1 MLRDSCMRQTSADTA
16 TKVAMTHGIAPLIQQ
31 PAARQMDQVSRRAG
45 IRLQSRI
52 GASGIFRPV
61 PPATEPG
68 FLSLSGFRLPGG
80 TLDELQLGCAAM
92 ARATQGAQVDCLFPG
107 GGGGGGGRGG
117 HIPPTAHF
125 SRASGAPTCA

>member
-1 MLRDSCMRQTSADTA
+1 MRQTSADTA

-45 IRLQSRI
+45 IRLQSRV

-68 FLSLSGFRLPGG
+68 FLESRLPGG

-92 ARATQGAQVDCLFPG
+92 ARATQGAQVDCRSPG
-107 GGGGGGGRGG
+107 GEQSVSQ
-117 HIPPTAHF
+117 HHTSAQPPVHLAMT
-125 SRASGAPTCA
+125 